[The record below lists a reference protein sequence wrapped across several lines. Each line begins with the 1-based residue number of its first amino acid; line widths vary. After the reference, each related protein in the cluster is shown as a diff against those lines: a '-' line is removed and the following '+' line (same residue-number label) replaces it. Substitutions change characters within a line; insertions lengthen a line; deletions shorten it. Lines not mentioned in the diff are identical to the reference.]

1 MLQRRHVV
9 KPGCHGFRSSMPA
22 CSSSALASRL
32 GSQRY
37 IYAAVVLAC
46 FGLLVVREDLGTL
59 RQRVP
64 ISPELLEVKKLF
76 ERSRRI
82 PTTGSAPRLSRCLHH
97 RKPGARDQAG
107 GAPKEGAADV
117 NSNASFVGGV
127 ERNVSRDNDFS
138 LRGNFIKRA
147 SSFSASLPAPRSPL
161 GSIEPLS

>member
-1 MLQRRHVV
+1 L
-9 KPGCHGFRSSMPA
+9 
-22 CSSSALASRL
+22 CSQVSVFWLSAKIWELC
-32 GSQRY
+32 GSEC
-37 IYAAVVLAC
+37 LS
-46 FGLLVVREDLGTL
+46 
-59 RQRVP
+59 P
-64 ISPELLEVKKLF
+64 PELLEVKKLF
-76 ERSRRI
+76 ERSLRI

-97 RKPGARDQAG
+97 HKPGARDQAG
-107 GAPKEGAADV
+107 GAPKEGAVDV